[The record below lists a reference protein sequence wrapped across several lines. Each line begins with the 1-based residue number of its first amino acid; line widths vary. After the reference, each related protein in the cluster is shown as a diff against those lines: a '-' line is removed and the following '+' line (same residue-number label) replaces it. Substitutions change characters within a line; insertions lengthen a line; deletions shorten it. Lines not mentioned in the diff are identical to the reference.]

1 MPDVPASSPPHYRKP
16 GWFTVNVFN
25 RLVGWL
31 TRRGVSLWGSRL
43 LEVRGRT
50 SGQPRR
56 TPVNLLTHEGRRYLV
71 SPRGEGQWVRNVRA
85 AGGRLA
91 TIVGRRREEWVGR
104 ELSGADKVPVLRAYL
119 RRWKAEVG
127 VFFEGAS
134 ADSSDDELAA
144 IAPRHPVFVLEP
156 AAAAPP
162 ATSTGATDTG
172 PGATDTGP
180 GATDTDTGPAG
191 TDEAEPGA

>member
-1 MPDVPASSPPHYRKP
+1 MPETPASPATHYRKP

-31 TRRGVSLWGSRL
+31 TRRGVSVWGSRV
-43 LEVRGRT
+43 LEVQGRT

-56 TPVNLLTHEGRRYLV
+56 TPVNLLTHEGRQYLV

-85 AGGRLA
+85 ADGRLA
-91 TIVGRRREEWVGR
+91 TIVGHRREQWVGH
-104 ELSGADKVPVLRAYL
+104 ELTDPDDKVPVLRAYL

-127 VFFEGAS
+127 VFFDGTS
-134 ADSSDDELAA
+134 ADSTDDELAA

-156 AAAAPP
+156 VADAAA
-162 ATSTGATDTG
+162 
-172 PGATDTGP
+172 
-180 GATDTDTGPAG
+180 
-191 TDEAEPGA
+191 